1 MGSYTLHYKSREVGG
16 GHSTNK
22 RIKKKG
28 RNLYRQISL
37 ASTGTF
43 LLYDAGLHTS
53 SCAVPQYLHS
63 QDLTRHWNNTTKT
76 QIRNEPR
83 DLRSPAEKCFDCGLL
98 LFTSWRLFFFLHL
111 SISDDSTEV
120 RESIAEFFFPPPAHN
135 RLELPSGTSLEQ
147 EVGRL
152 VHRSAANQREFTP
165 KDLLS
170 GDSLLTVNGPTAF
183 GWSCLKGLGR
193 NENNHSPSLTGI
205 VSGPGSFW
213 IQSSSWLGV
222 LSKCYLIIS
231 FKLRAIE
238 RESLGRW
245 GFRLWDHTRQSP
257 LTAQDLPRAT
267 LRWNGEPLANNNS
280 WVSQI
285 GVRWKKV

>member
-1 MGSYTLHYKSREVGG
+1 M
-16 GHSTNK
+16 
-22 RIKKKG
+22 
-28 RNLYRQISL
+28 
-37 ASTGTF
+37 
-43 LLYDAGLHTS
+43 
-53 SCAVPQYLHS
+53 
-63 QDLTRHWNNTTKT
+63 
-76 QIRNEPR
+76 
-83 DLRSPAEKCFDCGLL
+83 
-98 LFTSWRLFFFLHL
+98 
-111 SISDDSTEV
+111 

-152 VHRSAANQREFTP
+152 VYRSAANQREFTP
-165 KDLLS
+165 KDLSS

-213 IQSSSWLGV
+213 IQSSSWQGV

-231 FKLRAIE
+231 FKPRAIE

-267 LRWNGEPLANNNS
+267 LSLKRRAVGKQQQL
-280 WVSQI
+280 SQSDWCAMKESRNTTVDTI
-285 GVRWKKV
+285 AKQAYVYFFFSD